1 MMQPKVSVIIP
12 MYNVASLVQRC
23 IHSLCSQTYRHI
35 ELIFVNDCSKDDTVS
50 VVENILAS
58 ENIGEL
64 EYRIVS
70 HERNMGV
77 AAARNT
83 GLDAAKGKYIYYVD
97 SDDYIEPDTIECLV
111 REAEDGNK
119 DIVSCEWLL
128 EFGTNARHMVQ
139 PDFTTGED
147 LFRQMCYGK
156 ARWNLWLFLVKR
168 SLYEDNHIRFV
179 PGVNMGEDMMVMLK
193 LATHARKASV
203 VHRPY
208 YHYIQTNVDAISKD
222 IRPYIGQIKDHV
234 SEVENY
240 VSQNVG
246 KQYDSLIDQLKLSL
260 KLPLLISDKKSSYIQ
275 WLELWPETNNRIS
288 DNPELS
294 WRTKLVQNAASRRLF
309 FVLYL
314 YYWCVI
320 KVVYGILYK

>member
-1 MMQPKVSVIIP
+1 MEVKVSVIIP
-12 MYNVASLVQRC
+12 MYNVASLIQRC
-23 IHSLCSQTYRHI
+23 IHSLCSQTYRNI

-50 VVENILAS
+50 VVENLLAS

-64 EYRIVS
+64 EYKIIS
-70 HERNMGV
+70 HEHNMGV

-83 GLDAAKGKYIYYVD
+83 GLDAATGKYIYYVD

-168 SLYEDNHIRFV
+168 SLYEDNQIRFV

-193 LATHARKASV
+193 MSLCSQKISV
-203 VHRPY
+203 IHRPF
-208 YHYIQTNVDAISKD
+208 YHYLQTNNAAISKD
-222 IRPYIGQIKDHV
+222 IRPAIPQIKAN
-234 SEVENY
+234 VENV
-240 VSQNVG
+240 VSFVRGRYGSFLNAE
-246 KQYDSLIDQLKLSL
+246 LLQLKLSL
-260 KLPLLISDKKSSYIQ
+260 KLPLLISSETDSYRE
-275 WLELWPETNNRIS
+275 WLNLWPETNIETKG
-288 DNPELS
+288 NPKAS
-294 WRTKLVQNAASRRLF
+294 WRTKLLQSLAVNKLF
-309 FVLYL
+309 FFLKTYNLLVT
-314 YYWCVI
+314 
-320 KVVYGILYK
+320 KVVYGIIFR